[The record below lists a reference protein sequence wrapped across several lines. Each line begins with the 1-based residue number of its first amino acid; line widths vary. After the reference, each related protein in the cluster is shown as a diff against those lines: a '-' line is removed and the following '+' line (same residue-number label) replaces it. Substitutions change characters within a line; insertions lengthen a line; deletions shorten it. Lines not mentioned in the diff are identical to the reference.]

1 MTSIDASIIERI
13 EAAAD
18 KLYAEAER
26 EQFPTVDAVRRAA
39 RVDMNAAS
47 TVMRNWR
54 RKQTTRAEVAIE
66 DVPESLQAVFI
77 QTVGSVWR
85 QAQELASEALT
96 AAQAQWEVERKE
108 SEELRAELSS
118 AFDELSAELEQ
129 MTAKYV
135 MLNQEHN
142 ATVLRVKDLETDWQ
156 ALQEQLASARE
167 QLAERTGELNAYKS
181 QLSEKN
187 RG

>member
-26 EQFPTVDAVRRAA
+26 EQFPTVDTVRRAA

-47 TVMRNWR
+47 IVMRNWR

-66 DVPESLQAVFI
+66 DVPESLQAVFV

-129 MTAKYV
+129 MTAKYT

-142 ATVLRVKDLETDWQ
+142 AIVLRVKDLETDRQ
-156 ALQEQLASARE
+156 ALQEQLANARE

>member
-1 MTSIDASIIERI
+1 MTG
-13 EAAAD
+13 
-18 KLYAEAER
+18 
-26 EQFPTVDAVRRAA
+26 V
-39 RVDMNAAS
+39 
-47 TVMRNWR
+47 
-54 RKQTTRAEVAIE
+54 QTC
-66 DVPESLQAVFI
+66 
-77 QTVGSVWR
+77 
-85 QAQELASEALT
+85 ALPIS

-108 SEELRAELSS
+108 NDDLRAELSS

-129 MTAKYV
+129 MTAKYA

-142 ATVLRVKDLETDWQ
+142 ATILRVKELETDRQ

-187 RG
+187 SA